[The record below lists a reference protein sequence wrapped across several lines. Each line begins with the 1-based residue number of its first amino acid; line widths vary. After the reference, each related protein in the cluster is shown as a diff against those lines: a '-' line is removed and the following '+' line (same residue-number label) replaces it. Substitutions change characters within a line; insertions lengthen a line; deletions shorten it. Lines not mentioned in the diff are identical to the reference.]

1 LCVTRCLIEKETM
14 DRRFELIKLAAK
26 ESNMWEVNNPR
37 VIKIL
42 TMIMKLVEEDETLD
56 ESQIEQIFFYI
67 NVTTKL
73 WGREDMT
80 VDIYDK

>member
-1 LCVTRCLIEKETM
+1 
-14 DRRFELIKLAAK
+14 
-26 ESNMWEVNNPR
+26 
-37 VIKIL
+37 
-42 TMIMKLVEEDETLD
+42 MKLVEEDETLD